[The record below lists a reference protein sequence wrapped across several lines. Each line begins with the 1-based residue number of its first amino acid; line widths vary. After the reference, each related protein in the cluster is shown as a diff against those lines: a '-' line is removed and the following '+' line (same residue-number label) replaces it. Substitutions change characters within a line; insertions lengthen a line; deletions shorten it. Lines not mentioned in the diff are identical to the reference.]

1 MHDSRRHSRP
11 RSSQTHITSRTPG
24 SRNINTDHPSVVII
38 ATIIFVTFLALH
50 TAFLGKGGRK
60 MGILGA
66 RGIGHFF
73 LLYNRPAHTWP
84 LNPQSFFEKG
94 VAGTQIERARFLPSG
109 PAGYGGTARERTRG
123 LYWGVFFLLNLS
135 ETGMR
140 PAYFI
145 AGLREDEG
153 MGIIKA
159 SRGEGEQSSFSEL
172 RRGWLRWLGS
182 E

>member
-1 MHDSRRHSRP
+1 
-11 RSSQTHITSRTPG
+11 
-24 SRNINTDHPSVVII
+24 
-38 ATIIFVTFLALH
+38 
-50 TAFLGKGGRK
+50 

-66 RGIGHFF
+66 RDRTLFF
-73 LLYNRPAHTWP
+73 TLQSSRTHTWL

-94 VAGTQIERARFLPSG
+94 VAGIQIERVRFLPL
-109 PAGYGGTARERTRG
+109 ALRVIGGTAWERTRG

-135 ETGMR
+135 EMGMR

-153 MGIIKA
+153 MEITKA
-159 SRGEGEQSSFSEL
+159 SRGEGEQSSYSEL